1 QRVIQAR
8 EPIGV
13 PVGVPDALASAA
25 PVTAPNASLQ
35 NQTQPPSAPV
45 DSAKTQTA
53 TTDSTAIASQN
64 EVSPQVQ
71 PAPVAPNETAPP
83 TIAEAPVK
91 NPSPAQTEPAPV
103 ISKAETEASITQN
116 EPLPARAV
124 APEVRR
130 AEPAPPSEG
139 PEEAAA
145 PSTHTEE
152 PKVATKLRL
161 KKNETVAKSLR
172 KSKQEAETDEAE
184 REDDPEA
191 SMPPLPRGS
200 MRAKFV
206 GVTPDGQ
213 WIMKLPSGKVV

>member
-1 QRVIQAR
+1 M
-8 EPIGV
+8 
-13 PVGVPDALASAA
+13 
-25 PVTAPNASLQ
+25 
-35 NQTQPPSAPV
+35 
-45 DSAKTQTA
+45 
-53 TTDSTAIASQN
+53 
-64 EVSPQVQ
+64 
-71 PAPVAPNETAPP
+71 
-83 TIAEAPVK
+83 K

-103 ISKAETEASITQN
+103 ISKAETEAPTNQN

-145 PSTHTEE
+145 LSTHTEE
-152 PKVATKLRL
+152 PKVATKLRS
-161 KKNETVAKSLR
+161 KKNETVAKSSR

-191 SMPPLPRGS
+191 SMPPVPRGS

-206 GVTPDGQ
+206 GVTPEGQ
-213 WIMKLPSGKVV
+213 WIMKLPSGKVVVVPPPRSDR